1 MTLPKRNTNNSK
13 NAAKDEKENESQVI
27 TMAMIKSLFHEL
39 FEEQEVKLAETIKPA
54 ADVTNKRIDKLLAD
68 IMKNNERLAELTN
81 DVNDVKE
88 SIDASQEMLEKRMD
102 ILEEKIKKEKQKC
115 QDNLKLMSNENK
127 ELREKLRNLED
138 RSRRDNLRFSGIEE
152 YQQETWDDT
161 EQVLKDFLDEH
172 LGLRSIGIERPH
184 RVGPKVD
191 NSETPRTIVV
201 KFSSFK
207 AKELILKKANQLKGT
222 GYYISEAF
230 SKETL
235 EIRKEN
241 WKKVKQLRENGKYA
255 VLVYDKAVWR
265 ERNPTNSAK

>member
-1 MTLPKRNTNNSK
+1 MSSMTLPKRNTNNSK

-39 FEEQEVKLAETIKPA
+39 FEEEEEAKLAETIKSA
-54 ADVTNKRIDKLLAD
+54 ADVTNKRIDKLSAD

-115 QDNLKLMSNENK
+115 QDNLIFMSNENK

-152 YQQETWDDT
+152 YQQEAWDDKA
-161 EQVLKDFLDEH
+161 QVLKDFLDEH
-172 LGLRSIGIERPH
+172 LGLRSIRIERAH

-191 NSETPRTIVV
+191 NSETPRTILV
-201 KFSSFK
+201 KFSSF
-207 AKELILKKANQLKGT
+207 
-222 GYYISEAF
+222 
-230 SKETL
+230 
-235 EIRKEN
+235 
-241 WKKVKQLRENGKYA
+241 
-255 VLVYDKAVWR
+255 
-265 ERNPTNSAK
+265 

>member
-1 MTLPKRNTNNSK
+1 MTLPKRNTNNRK

-39 FEEQEVKLAETIKPA
+39 FEEQEAKLAETIKSA
-54 ADVTNKRIDKLLAD
+54 ADVTNRRIDKLSAD
-68 IMKNNERLAELTN
+68 IMKNNESLAELTN

-88 SIDASQEMLEKRMD
+88 SIDASQGMLEKKMD
-102 ILEEKIKKEKQKC
+102 ILEEKIKKQKQKC

-172 LGLRSIGIERPH
+172 LGLRSIGIERAH
-184 RVGPKVD
+184 RAGPKVD

-222 GYYISEAF
+222 GYYINEDF

-255 VLVYDKAVWR
+255 ALVYDKVVWR
-265 ERNPTNSAK
+265 ERNPTNSAN

>member
-39 FEEQEVKLAETIKPA
+39 FEEQEAKLAETIKSA
-54 ADVTNKRIDKLLAD
+54 ADVTNKRIDKLSAD
-68 IMKNNERLAELTN
+68 IMKNN
-81 DVNDVKE
+81 E

-161 EQVLKDFLDEH
+161 QQVLKDFLDEH
-172 LGLRSIGIERPH
+172 LGLRSIGIELLTEWDRKLITARH
-184 RVGPKVD
+184 R
-191 NSETPRTIVV
+191 E
-201 KFSSFK
+201 
-207 AKELILKKANQLKGT
+207 QL
-222 GYYISEAF
+222 
-230 SKETL
+230 
-235 EIRKEN
+235 
-241 WKKVKQLRENGKYA
+241 
-255 VLVYDKAVWR
+255 
-265 ERNPTNSAK
+265 